1 MHKPCYFLLV
11 LVLLPLLLSCNRS
24 DDNYTAYFGGEVQN
38 PQTRYV
44 LFSRGNTVI
53 DTLLLDKNNRFIVKF
68 DSLTPGM
75 YNFKHEPEY
84 QYVYFDKNDSLMV
97 SINARD
103 FDQSIV
109 FSGRGEA
116 KNNFMM
122 ELALAHEKDRS
133 SGLMSYDK
141 ELSKFLRDI
150 DSTYARRKNFYE
162 KSKKTIQWSDGFD
175 FYAKARVDLNY
186 YTKREYYPYVHERR
200 TGRDVRPQLPK
211 DYYDFRKNIN
221 LNNPA
226 LSTFS
231 PFMRYYTAMLNNR
244 AVENV
249 KDASI
254 SAENALRDHIAKLD
268 IANSLFTNEKIR
280 NGVLDNIAFSYL
292 LEDRNI
298 QHNRTFLKKYLQLS
312 TDKSDTNEI
321 HKMGRAIAKLNPGSR
336 LPQIPLV
343 TQNGQSTDVLAKGTT
358 IVFFWTTVAK
368 VQFEEIYKKVVS
380 LKKKYPALNFIAVNV
395 DSDEQWKRVVTR
407 YDFSAATQLRATDFA
422 RLREDWVFTKIDRT
436 IVLNPDG
443 TIKNAFADLLSPDFE
458 SELK

>member
-1 MHKPCYFLLV
+1 M
-11 LVLLPLLLSCNRS
+11 LSCNSS

-53 DTLLLDKNNRFIVKF
+53 DTLPLDKNNRFFVKF

-103 FDQSIV
+103 FDESIV

-122 ELALAHEKDRS
+122 ELALEHERDRS
-133 SGLMSYDK
+133 SGLVSYDK
-141 ELSKFLRDI
+141 DPAKFLKDI
-150 DSTYARRKNFYE
+150 DSTYSRRKNFYN
-162 KSKKTIQWSDGFD
+162 KSKKAIQWSNGFD

-186 YTKREYYPYVHERR
+186 FTKKEYYPYVHERR
-200 TGRDVRPQLPK
+200 TGRNVRPQLPK
-211 DYYDFRKNIN
+211 DYYDFRENIN
-221 LNNPA
+221 LNDPA

-268 IANSLFTNEKIR
+268 IANKLFINEKIR

-292 LEDRNI
+292 LEDTNI
-298 QHNRTFLKKYLQLS
+298 QHNRTFLKRYFQLS
-312 TDKSDTNEI
+312 TDKNQNNEI
-321 HKMGRAIAKLNPGSR
+321 HKIGRAIAKLNPGSR

-343 TQNGQSTDVLAKGTT
+343 TEDGISTDIIGKGTT
-358 IVFFWTTVAK
+358 VIFFWTTVAK
-368 VQFEEIYKKVVS
+368 AQFEEMYKKVVS
-380 LKKKYPALNFIAVNV
+380 LKKKYPSLNFIAVNV
-395 DSDEQWKRVVTR
+395 DSDEQWKRVVAP
-407 YDFSAATQLRATDFA
+407 YDFSAATQLRATDFT

-443 TIKNAFADLLSPDFE
+443 TIKNAFANLLEDDFE
-458 SELK
+458 KEVK